1 MPLGIYNTMALAAVL
16 AIGLSADACVEQ
28 IGGPSRVDVVTPSE
42 VLASPAAFLDAS
54 IRVRG
59 RVHVVR
65 EDTLGPCIPETGT
78 GCITPTSAA
87 LQLVTVGESPSGA
100 VALDLY
106 RAADQGTQEPLRC
119 KVIATNQFDCGAL
132 TPDTVA
138 VVAGRFLTHRIP
150 TKEVRTSSGQVQVI
164 QYREIYVLQVPPP

>member
-1 MPLGIYNTMALAAVL
+1 MPLGIHNTMALAAVL

-28 IGGPSRVDVVTPSE
+28 IVGPSRVDAVTPSE

-65 EDTLGPCIPETGT
+65 EDTLGPCIPATGT
-78 GCITPTSAA
+78 GCITPTSAS
-87 LQLVTVGESPSGA
+87 LQLVTVGESPSGT

-106 RAADQGTQEPLRC
+106 HAGDQGVEEPLKC

-132 TPDTVA
+132 TPDA
-138 VVAGRFLTHRIP
+138 VSVVSGRVLKHRIP
-150 TKEVRTSSGQVQVI
+150 TQEVRTSTGVVQVI
-164 QYREIYVLQVPPP
+164 QYREIYVLLVRPS